1 MLLVRPSAICEKGAI
16 AGCTVEASFSQVLPK
31 FSIFSPTFSA
41 TVGHVSFE
49 NDVNIPADGIGSTNP
64 NYTYWNAGVT
74 LGFHQRWSLDLRY
87 WDTNGEGLAGQSGG
101 DLADERFV
109 ATLKATF

>member
-1 MLLVRPSAICEKGAI
+1 
-16 AGCTVEASFSQVLPK
+16 
-31 FSIFSPTFSA
+31 
-41 TVGHVSFE
+41 
-49 NDVNIPADGIGSTNP
+49 
-64 NYTYWNAGVT
+64 VT

-87 WDTNGEGLAGQSGG
+87 WDTNGEGLAGQFGG